1 MFQRIFPLRSIVKTG
16 ARVFRRRPLTEIQID
31 YGVRAEDAN
40 GIFEIDLLSPHNMVL
55 CLDPPTAAELAVA
68 ILEQLPTPKRGAEIE
83 HAAKIRQRIKD
94 LLTKDEEEQ

>member
-16 ARVFRRRPLTEIQID
+16 ARVFRRRPLELIQVD

-40 GIFEIDLLSPHNMVL
+40 GIFELDFGHPHNLML
-55 CLDPPTAAELAVA
+55 LLDPVTAKELAVTL
-68 ILEQLPTPKRGAEIE
+68 LEMMPAPRGRVQEE
-83 HAAKIRQRIKD
+83 HAVGIRQRIKD